1 MSTARPGAAGPRGGP
16 MAGMFGAPPAKTKDF
31 KGSLNRLLRELG
43 PERKTLSLVLSLITI
58 SVVIGS
64 FGPKILGRATNY
76 IFYGFIGRRL
86 PVGVSK
92 AQAIADLRAKE
103 KIILPIF

>member
-1 MSTARPGAAGPRGGP
+1 MSTHRPGAAGPRGGP

-31 KGSLNRLLRELG
+31 KTSLKRLLSELG
-43 PERKTLSLVLSLITI
+43 PERKVLSLVLSLITV

-76 IFYGFIGRRL
+76 IFYGFLGHQL
-86 PVGVSK
+86 PAGV
-92 AQAIADLRAKE
+92 
-103 KIILPIF
+103 